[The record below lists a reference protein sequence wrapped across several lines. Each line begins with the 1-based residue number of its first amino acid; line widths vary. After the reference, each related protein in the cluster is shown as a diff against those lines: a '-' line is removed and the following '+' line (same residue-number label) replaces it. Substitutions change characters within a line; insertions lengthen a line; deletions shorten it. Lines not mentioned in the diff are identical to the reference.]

1 LFRAIVQ
8 EQAGQVAVASE
19 KKLFRPPYGRIR
31 SKQINALTEQYR
43 IVMWDVLTSDY
54 SHSLSPEKCFRGTIS
69 AASPGSIIV
78 FHDSLKAERNMTYA
92 LPRCLEHFSNLGF
105 KFKALS
111 NSQL

>member
-1 LFRAIVQ
+1 VRACHEIL
-8 EQAGQVAVASE
+8 EPFLNENDAP
-19 KKLFRPPYGRIR
+19 LFRPPYGKIR
-31 SKQINALTEQYR
+31 PGQFRNLRREGYE

-54 SHSLSPEKCFRGTIS
+54 SHSLSPENCLRGTIN
-69 AASPGSIIV
+69 ATRPGSIIV